1 MGKSNITK
9 EHHHFSW
16 ENKTYRVHHLVMSA
30 GPRRHVPRAQV
41 IGEETIVE
49 AGASRRCADADA
61 DEGTVAGEVPSGWGM
76 GT

>member
-1 MGKSNITK
+1 
-9 EHHHFSW
+9 
-16 ENKTYRVHHLVMSA
+16 MSA